1 MEQIQIFI
9 DYAGGENPEY
19 TDMLISQLSKIGDN
33 VKVVTYDDISIDD
46 HNPEAWEQTTLNA
59 IKNSKIIIPFLTPSY
74 LEFVS
79 KDIGNEFR
87 KVIDSNDK
95 YLFPIMIEESDWSSF
110 NWVVRSN
117 IFPSDGTS
125 ISEFSDA
132 KIRSIFSH
140 FVSTIKNAINQASK
154 PASTSPRPISSQKLN
169 RSIFISHSHSDAD
182 FAELL
187 KLKLEKR
194 GIEAWIDNE
203 RLKIGQDWREEIDS
217 GIENSMAVIA
227 IMSPD
232 ARKSEY
238 VTYEWAFAWG
248 KGKKIFPLMLEQTQ
262 LHPRLESL
270 QYMDFTNRAS
280 RPWDELI
287 ESIIKQMA

>member
-1 MEQIQIFI
+1 MEKIQIFI

-19 TDMLISQLSKIGDN
+19 TDMLINQLSKIGDN
-33 VKVVTYDDISIDD
+33 VKIVTYDDISIDELHPD
-46 HNPEAWEQTTLNA
+46 AWEQTTINA
-59 IKNSKIIIPFLTPSY
+59 INKSKIIIPFLTPSY
-74 LEFVS
+74 LDFVS
-79 KDIGNEFR
+79 KTIGNKFS
-87 KVIDSNDK
+87 KIIDSNDK
-95 YLFPIMIEESDWSSF
+95 YLFPIMIKESDWSSF

-117 IFPSDGTS
+117 VFPSDGSS

-132 KIRSIFSH
+132 KIRSIFSN
-140 FVSTIKNAINQASK
+140 FVSTIKNAIKQASK
-154 PASTSPRPISSQKLN
+154 PTSTSPIPRSSQKLN
-169 RSIFISHSHSDAD
+169 RSIFISHSHADAD

-194 GIEAWIDNE
+194 GVEAWIDNE

-217 GIENSMAVIA
+217 GIENAMAVIA
-227 IMSPD
+227 IMTPE

-248 KGKKIFPLMLEQTQ
+248 KGKKIFPLMLKQTQ

-280 RPWDELI
+280 RPWDLLI
-287 ESIIKQMA
+287 ESIIKHMT